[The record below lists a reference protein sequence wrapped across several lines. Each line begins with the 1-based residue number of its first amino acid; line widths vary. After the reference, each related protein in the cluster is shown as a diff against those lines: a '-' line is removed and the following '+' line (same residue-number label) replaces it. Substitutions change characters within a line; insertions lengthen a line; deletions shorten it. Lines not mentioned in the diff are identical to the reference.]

1 MPWVKAIHIVCV
13 VLWLGNFVVT
23 GVWSARRV
31 RRRYGGAPP
40 VRRARDPVHGR
51 RFHADLRCRRRRQR
65 LRARG
70 ARARAGARCR
80 LDAKATLAILAAA
93 TLVWLGVLLPLEV
106 TMLRQTSAGRS
117 ATVSFALWSIAG
129 WGITLALFAV
139 IYLMVAKPV

>member
-23 GVWSARRV
+23 GVWSARAFAA
-31 RRRYGGAPP
+31 GTA
-40 VRRARDPVHGR
+40 ALR
-51 RFHADLRCRRRRQR
+51 RFA
-65 LRARG
+65 AREILFTDAVFTLIFG
-70 ARARAGARCR
+70 AAVVVSGFALAGLEHVPVLGAAWTR
-80 LDAKATLAILAAA
+80 ATLAILAAA